1 MSAADQGGMSLNR
14 GIVLQLLRRIDSFN
28 EWGLCQV
35 LSIVCR
41 YTPVDEDEG
50 FSIMNLLDPVS
61 TIYTI
66 FVTTCKH
73 IYVLCI
79 L

>member
-1 MSAADQGGMSLNR
+1 MSSAEQGGMSLNR

-35 LSIVCR
+35 LSIVSR
-41 YTPVDEDEG
+41 YSPADEDEG

-61 TIYTI
+61 INISTFHKY
-66 FVTTCKH
+66 
-73 IYVLCI
+73 
-79 L
+79 